1 MFEIYAKNLKNFFEN
16 RSFPVTASN
25 IHTFFIVPNIIDL
38 LEFVQSKNR
47 YLSIGGNHEQNNQT
61 DRLCER

>member
-1 MFEIYAKNLKNFFEN
+1 MLKI
-16 RSFPVTASN
+16 SK
-25 IHTFFIVPNIIDL
+25 TFSKIDLFQLLPKIFMLFIIPNIFDL
-38 LEFVQSKNR
+38 LEFVQSKNV

>member
-1 MFEIYAKNLKNFFEN
+1 MLKI
-16 RSFPVTASN
+16 SK
-25 IHTFFIVPNIIDL
+25 TFSEADLFKLLPTILILVVVPNIIDL

-47 YLSIGGNHEQNNQT
+47 YLNTGGNHEQNNQT